1 MFNRILTYSVVVVE
15 VAVVNVETS
24 VDVVVVVELA
34 NDVEVSF
41 EIGSDMPFLSKI
53 NKINNIFLNNK

>member
-24 VDVVVVVELA
+24 VDVVIVVELA
-34 NDVEVSF
+34 NDLEVSF
-41 EIGSDMPFLSKI
+41 EIGSDMPFWS
-53 NKINNIFLNNK
+53 

>member
-1 MFNRILTYSVVVVE
+1 MFNRILTYSVVVSVVE

-24 VDVVVVVELA
+24 VDVVIVVELA

-41 EIGSDMPFLSKI
+41 EIGKDMPF
-53 NKINNIFLNNK
+53 